1 MIQYIG
7 GGSTPTGKLQDIVFD
22 AKKNGD
28 YAKEQGDAAK
38 EAAANVNEAVQS
50 ANQAAENANIAST
63 NAGNEAQYAKGQ
75 GDYAKSQGDYAKAQG
90 DYAKQQG
97 EAVQGLL
104 DNGPV
109 VSVNG
114 KTGAVTL
121 TAEDVGAAT
130 EDQIHTHE
138 NKEVLD
144 SLSDVNGQLNYKG
157 QPVGSVVSV
166 NDKTGAVTLSAAD
179 VGAETPTGTQAKA
192 DQAEQNAKDYTD
204 QEIASA
210 KEYTDQQLAA
220 AKAYTDSAPEAM
232 QRNLGNFNVYKN
244 GKDSNGI
251 FTTVDYKRPD
261 GTLYARSVLSG
272 GTSPQYTTRTIT
284 YYAVDGTT
292 VIRTDTHTLSY
303 DADGDLVNEVKA

>member
-38 EAAANVNEAVQS
+38 EAAVNVNEAVQS
-50 ANQAAENANIAST
+50 ANQAAENANAAANNANDKANLADEKASLAQEKIDTLNTLEMNLNQAINDAQTAAENANIAST

-179 VGAETPTGTQAKA
+179 VGAETPTGAQAKA
-192 DQAEQNAKDYTD
+192 DQ
-204 QEIASA
+204 
-210 KEYTDQQLAA
+210 
-220 AKAYTDSAPEAM
+220 
-232 QRNLGNFNVYKN
+232 
-244 GKDSNGI
+244 
-251 FTTVDYKRPD
+251 
-261 GTLYARSVLSG
+261 
-272 GTSPQYTTRTIT
+272 
-284 YYAVDGTT
+284 
-292 VIRTDTHTLSY
+292 
-303 DADGDLVNEVKA
+303 